1 MQTTNKI
8 FAKKPEK
15 RPLLLL
21 TMGDKE
27 DIGENLVRARRCR
40 VLGFAHSK
48 MTSDFRVRMMEGSSD
63 SWRDG
68 REI

>member
-1 MQTTNKI
+1 METTNKI

-48 MTSDFRVRMMEGSSD
+48 MTLLEL
-63 SWRDG
+63 
-68 REI
+68 ILK